1 MKNKLTTVLFLSLPF
16 LFCSQIVTDSTS
28 VSHKDTTMYELVDGT
43 KITKSQLD
51 SIFQK
56 AWDNSFGKISKE
68 DENLIFGGSNIV
80 IETKPIKKED

>member
-16 LFCSQIVTDSTS
+16 LFCSQVVYDSTS
-28 VSHKDTTMYELVDGT
+28 VSYKDTNMYELVDGT
-43 KITKSQLD
+43 KITKLQLD

-68 DENLIFGGSNIV
+68 DENLIFGGSNII
-80 IETKPIKKED
+80 IETQPIKKED

>member
-16 LFCSQIVTDSTS
+16 LFCSQVVYDSTS
-28 VSHKDTTMYELVDGT
+28 VLYKDTTMYELVDGT

-56 AWDNSFGKISKE
+56 AWDNSFGKISQE
-68 DENLIFGGSNIV
+68 DENIIFGGSNII
-80 IETKPIKKED
+80 IETQPIKKED